1 MSKVNLKYVFYFL
14 VISLSAYLLVNTL
27 ILNSSNKIEDF
38 SVIRPINVQ
47 NSSIRGD
54 ISNTPPASFN
64 YELSAV
70 RLGDENTSVI
80 VKKGGKEYVVQIN
93 ELLENKYKLIQV
105 DKSVIIFEFQGKK
118 FTINNR
124 FSMNNFFK
132 KSLLVTTLCAFF
144 IVHAQE
150 TFILNYED
158 VDIKKVTQD
167 IANFSKKTIILD
179 PRVKGKV
186 TIFSNS
192 LLSSDEVWDVYL
204 RTIQVNGFSA
214 LNDENFVRIVPENEA
229 TRDQN
234 SGESGGE
241 FITRV
246 IELKNRSSVELLPL
260 IKPIAGRQAN
270 VSSIASINS
279 LLIVDRKSNVERITE
294 VVKSLDEDNTASVT
308 IVDLKN
314 LSSVEAVRILEK
326 LKSQNNPTINNFAAI
341 SFSASNSVIV
351 SANSITTNI
360 IKETLQQLDAD
371 AISEGSVAVIYLK
384 YANAEEVAGIVS
396 SIASRFISSESEKP
410 IVTYHAPTN
419 SVVVSSDESNI
430 ATIKNLI
437 SKLDIRRAQVLVEA
451 IVVELSETAA
461 RSLGVETIFAGAEDG
476 EIPIGITRFQNGTG
490 PDLLGLTG
498 SAIESGDN
506 ANFSNIAANSLL
518 NSQGIIAGIGRISED
533 DDSMIAII
541 NAIDADKNSNILTTT
556 SLLAMDNEEAST
568 VIGQEIP
575 ITTGESLGSN
585 NTNPFRTTSREEVG
599 IKLSIKPQINEG
611 NSVIL
616 EIKQEVSGVA
626 GPLTGT
632 TDLITNKRTIE
643 TTVLVDNN
651 QIIVLGGLVDEDIQ
665 EDIQRVPVLGSI
677 PILGKLFQ
685 SSSESKVK
693 KNLMVFLRP
702 KILVDS
708 ESVSQISTEKYNFI
722 KAEQL
727 LKQQSKLIDLTED
740 K

>member
-1 MSKVNLKYVFYFL
+1 MNSVIKKIFIFNLTL
-14 VISLSAYLLVNTL
+14 ISLSA
-27 ILNSSNKIEDF
+27 F
-38 SVIRPINVQ
+38 S
-47 NSSIRGD
+47 
-54 ISNTPPASFN
+54 
-64 YELSAV
+64 
-70 RLGDENTSVI
+70 
-80 VKKGGKEYVVQIN
+80 
-93 ELLENKYKLIQV
+93 
-105 DKSVIIFEFQGKK
+105 
-118 FTINNR
+118 
-124 FSMNNFFK
+124 
-132 KSLLVTTLCAFF
+132 
-144 IVHAQE
+144 QE
-150 TFILNYED
+150 SFILNYED

-167 IANFSKKTIILD
+167 IANFSRKTIILD

-192 LLSSDEVWDVYL
+192 SLSSDEVWDVYL

-214 LNDENFVRIVPENEA
+214 INDDNFVRIVPENEA
-229 TRDQN
+229 TRDSN
-234 SGESGGE
+234 SADSDGE
-241 FITRV
+241 FITR
-246 IELKNRSSVELLPL
+246 IIGLNNRSSIELLPML
-260 IKPIAGRQAN
+260 KPIAGRQAN

-279 LLIVDRKSNVERITE
+279 ILIVDRASNVERIADLILA
-294 VVKSLDEDNTASVT
+294 LDQDNTAAVS
-308 IVDLKN
+308 IIDLKN

-326 LKSQNNPTINNFAAI
+326 LKAQNNPTINNFVAI

-360 IKETLQQLDAD
+360 IKETLKQLDAD

-410 IVTYHAPTN
+410 IVTHHAPTN

-643 TTVLVDNN
+643 TTVLVDNT

-708 ESVSQISTEKYNFI
+708 ESVTQISTEKYNFI

>member
-1 MSKVNLKYVFYFL
+1 M
-14 VISLSAYLLVNTL
+14 
-27 ILNSSNKIEDF
+27 NS
-38 SVIRPINVQ
+38 
-47 NSSIRGD
+47 
-54 ISNTPPASFN
+54 
-64 YELSAV
+64 
-70 RLGDENTSVI
+70 
-80 VKKGGKEYVVQIN
+80 
-93 ELLENKYKLIQV
+93 
-105 DKSVIIFEFQGKK
+105 
-118 FTINNR
+118 
-124 FSMNNFFK
+124 FFK
-132 KSLLVTTLCAFF
+132 KSLLVAILCTYFVA
-144 IVHAQE
+144 HAQE

-326 LKSQNNPTINNFAAI
+326 LKSQNNPTINNFVAI

-396 SIASRFISSESEKP
+396 SIATRFISSESEKP

>member
-1 MSKVNLKYVFYFL
+1 MQTF
-14 VISLSAYLLVNTL
+14 
-27 ILNSSNKIEDF
+27 NKIILVLMF
-38 SVIRPINVQ
+38 SFG
-47 NSSIRGD
+47 SIH
-54 ISNTPPASFN
+54 
-64 YELSAV
+64 
-70 RLGDENTSVI
+70 
-80 VKKGGKEYVVQIN
+80 
-93 ELLENKYKLIQV
+93 
-105 DKSVIIFEFQGKK
+105 
-118 FTINNR
+118 
-124 FSMNNFFK
+124 
-132 KSLLVTTLCAFF
+132 SLYS
-144 IVHAQE
+144 QDS
-150 TFILNYED
+150 FILNYED

>member
-1 MSKVNLKYVFYFL
+1 
-14 VISLSAYLLVNTL
+14 
-27 ILNSSNKIEDF
+27 
-38 SVIRPINVQ
+38 
-47 NSSIRGD
+47 
-54 ISNTPPASFN
+54 
-64 YELSAV
+64 
-70 RLGDENTSVI
+70 
-80 VKKGGKEYVVQIN
+80 
-93 ELLENKYKLIQV
+93 
-105 DKSVIIFEFQGKK
+105 
-118 FTINNR
+118 
-124 FSMNNFFK
+124 MNNFFK

-144 IVHAQE
+144 VVQAQE

-192 LLSSDEVWDVYL
+192 SLSSDEVWDVYL

-279 LLIVDRKSNVERITE
+279 LLVVDRKSNVERITE
-294 VVKSLDEDNTASVT
+294 VVQSLDEDNTASVT
-308 IVDLKN
+308 IVNLKN

-326 LKSQNNPTINNFAAI
+326 LKSQNNPTINNFVAI

-384 YANAEEVAGIVS
+384 YANAEEVSAIVS

-498 SAIESGDN
+498 SAIESGNN

-518 NSQGIIAGIGRISED
+518 NSQGIIAGIGKISED

-599 IKLSIKPQINEG
+599 IKLSVKPQINEG

-677 PILGKLFQ
+677 PVLGKLFQ

-727 LKQQSKLIDLTED
+727 LKQQSKLIDLTKD